1 MWRWVE
7 FNPHIWRSCV
17 GKSSSCGGKRKHD
30 EKRAVVSVCLSK
42 AGAHLRCLSG
52 DDTGR
57 SKEELYE
64 YEYIR

>member
-52 DDTGR
+52 DDTG
-57 SKEELYE
+57 
-64 YEYIR
+64 